1 MKKQEIALVIVIAL
15 VVFFTLL
22 LLTSLPGQTTTTAP
36 NKQPIPHET
45 QDTVA
50 PGSTV
55 QPRIG
60 QTFWLHIEDKKY
72 VGLTFNGDSVICS
85 SGRGESLPMGNNGMI
100 FFCDGY
106 HLLNKVDSIYING
119 SYWGT
124 WQP

>member
-1 MKKQEIALVIVIAL
+1 MVLVIMLAVAAI
-15 VVFFTLL
+15 
-22 LLTSLPGQTTTTAP
+22 SGIETATP
-36 NKQPIPHET
+36 HSTPTIVIPHET

-60 QTFWLHIEDKKY
+60 QTFWLHVEDQKY
-72 VGLTFNGDSVICS
+72 VGLTFSGSSLICS
-85 SGRGESLPMGNNGMI
+85 SGRGESLPMGSNGAI

-106 HLLNKVDSIYING
+106 HLLDRVNSIYING